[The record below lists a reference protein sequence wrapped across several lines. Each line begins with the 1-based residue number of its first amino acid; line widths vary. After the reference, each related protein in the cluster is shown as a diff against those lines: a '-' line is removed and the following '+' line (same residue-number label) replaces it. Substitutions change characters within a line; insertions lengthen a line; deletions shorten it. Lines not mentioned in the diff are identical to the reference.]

1 VADRARSSSQLVPS
15 PPDAEAQR
23 TKLVM
28 GFLIKER
35 LPTRSTA
42 GGRRSSTALGQ
53 PSRGEPLLVPAHCEH
68 HQARGD
74 QSNSPDKGLPWGA

>member
-1 VADRARSSSQLVPS
+1 VADRARSSSQSGVPS

-35 LPTRSTA
+35 LTPCR
-42 GGRRSSTALGQ
+42 
-53 PSRGEPLLVPAHCEH
+53 
-68 HQARGD
+68 
-74 QSNSPDKGLPWGA
+74 